1 MKRGDKKL
9 NFKKGAASFYIV
21 AFSTLILII
30 VAVSFIGIIVSEIAR
45 TSNDDLSQSAYD
57 SALAGVEDAKLAFY
71 NYQKCIEENPSL
83 ADTDG
88 EAPDDESELSCGNIV
103 YLMKNNDCD
112 MVAKIL
118 GRKINEDEDGEKRG
132 VLIQEESE
140 GGNNMQQMYTCVTM
154 KTDLSDYRA
163 TLSASDPVKVI
174 PAKFDA
180 VAADNIQ
187 SVTISWFSENNASM
201 MPGGEDSLKYSDLN
215 SNGIFDGSNEVVPT
229 IALGMVQTGNDF
241 SLSDFDVTKGEQ
253 TDRGMIY
260 LVPTNDKPNRDD
272 DGKYKVTEDNVVPVD
287 GLLKSNDKRTKK
299 LPYVVSCGGG
309 EGQEFICSA
318 TVELPKPIG
327 GTRNNDT
334 FMFIVALP
342 YGPSTDFAL
351 EFECGEDES
360 ACTETVVNEDGT
372 STEKQT
378 KPKLKD
384 VQVSIDSTGRAN
396 DLYRRVEVRLSP
408 ANAANPYA
416 LYGIQLLG
424 GSEDGNLLEKNLAP
438 TIEHNFK

>member
-30 VAVSFIGIIVSEIAR
+30 VAASFIGIIVSEIAR

-71 NYQKCIEENPSL
+71 NYQKCIEDNPSL
-83 ADTDG
+83 ADADG
-88 EAPDDESELSCGNIV
+88 EEPGDESELSCGNIV

-118 GRKINEDEDGEKRG
+118 GRKINKDEG

-174 PAKFDA
+174 PAKFDK
-180 VAADNIQ
+180 VAADEIQ
-187 SVTISWFSENNASM
+187 KVTISWFSGANASM
-201 MPGGEDSLKYSDLN
+201 TFRGEDSLKYSDLN
-215 SNGIFDGSNEVVPT
+215 SNGIFHSNDGSNEVVPT
-229 IALGMVQTGNDF
+229 IALGMVQTDSSFN
-241 SLSDFDVTKGEQ
+241 LSDFDVTKSGQ
-253 TDRGMIY
+253 TNRGMIY
-260 LVPTNDKPNRDD
+260 LVPTNNKPNEGNDD
-272 DGKYKVTEDNVVPVD
+272 KYKVANENNVVPVD
-287 GLLKSNDKRTKK
+287 GFLKSNDKTTKN
-299 LPYVVSCGGG
+299 LPYVVSCGGD

-327 GTRNNDT
+327 GTRNDNT
-334 FMFIVALP
+334 FMFIVSLP

-351 EFECGEDES
+351 EFECGEGEN

-372 STEKQT
+372 PTEQQT
-378 KPKLKD
+378 KPKLKG

-424 GSEDGNLLEKNLAP
+424 NDDDNSLLQKDLHP
-438 TIEHNFK
+438 TKEHNFN